1 LRLKVTENDL
11 DAAHRPTL
19 LGRFLRGRRKLSKRF
34 LHWFFHTHVRLIVE
48 GLEHI
53 PETGPV
59 LVLPNHLSNLDGP
72 LILGVFP
79 HNLEMVGPGDFKVE
93 PMKLAMMK
101 MYGMTLIKRGYSDR
115 SGMSAIM
122 HHLKKGR
129 SVLMFPSGG
138 MWEKRRFENKA
149 GALYFS
155 QLTGTPIIPAGIS
168 GGYLKGRSAFFF
180 GKPRIVL
187 KFGSMMPAIS
197 HEGGKTERAE
207 RLEAASAQLA
217 DRIFELLEP
226 DEQEQYRRWM
236 REVYSFEFEYDGS
249 RTAPDMPTLAQFVH
263 KPNLF
268 RPMWKHAKKDM
279 DPFRKNRFYPVRR
292 TRASAEAMKENL
304 EGNFDHYIPYRLGDE
319 AHSAILKE
327 LDLFLDFCD
336 ELSKSGVKRIKC
348 LTIARDPL
356 TGEKRRRQI
365 QG

>member
-1 LRLKVTENDL
+1 MTENDL
-11 DAAHRPTL
+11 DAAHRPTP
-19 LGRFLRGRRKLSKRF
+19 LGRFLRYRRKLSKRL
-34 LHWFFHTHVRLIVE
+34 LHWFFHTHVELTIK
-48 GLEHI
+48 GLENI
-53 PETGPV
+53 PENGPV

-79 HNLEMVGPGDFKVE
+79 HDLEMVGPGDFKVE
-93 PMKLAMMK
+93 PMKLAMMNL
-101 MYGMTLIKRGYSDR
+101 YGMTLIKRGYPDR

-138 MWEKRRFENKA
+138 MWEKRSFENKA

-168 GGYLKGRSAFFF
+168 GGYLHGRSAFFF

-187 KFGSMMPAIS
+187 RFGKMLPAVS
-197 HEGGKTERAE
+197 HEGKKAERAE
-207 RLEAASAQLA
+207 RLAAASVELA

-226 DEQEQYRRWM
+226 EEQEQYRRWM
-236 REVYSFEFEYDGS
+236 RESYSFEFEYEGS
-249 RTAPDMPTLAQFVH
+249 GTAPELPALAQFVH

-268 RPMWKHAKKDM
+268 RPMWKHAKNDM
-279 DPFRKNRFYPVRR
+279 DPFRKDKFYSVSR
-292 TRASAEAMKENL
+292 TRASALSMKESL
-304 EGNFDHYIPYRLGDE
+304 ESDFDHYIPYRLGDE

-327 LDLFLDFCD
+327 LDLFIDFCD
-336 ELSKSGVKRIKC
+336 KLSKSGVTRVKC
-348 LTIARDPL
+348 STIAEDPL